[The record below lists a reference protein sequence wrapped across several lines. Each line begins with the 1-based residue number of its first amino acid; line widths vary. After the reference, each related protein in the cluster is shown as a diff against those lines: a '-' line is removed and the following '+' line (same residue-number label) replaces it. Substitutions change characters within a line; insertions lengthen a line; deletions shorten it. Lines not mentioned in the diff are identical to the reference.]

1 MEKENNNEETK
12 ENTTEIEVG
21 EPGKLGDME
30 VEISVNTD
38 ELIEKVERLQQ
49 LLEEAEQLKKEI
61 AEFQF
66 KTIFSF

>member
-21 EPGKLGDME
+21 EPGRLGDME

-66 KTIFSF
+66 KTTFSF

>member
-1 MEKENNNEETK
+1 MEKENNNEEAK

-61 AEFQF
+61 NEFQF

>member
-1 MEKENNNEETK
+1 MKKENNNEETK

-61 AEFQF
+61 NEFQF
-66 KTIFSF
+66 KAKFSL

>member
-61 AEFQF
+61 NEFQF

>member
-21 EPGKLGDME
+21 EPGRLGDME

-49 LLEEAEQLKKEI
+49 LIEEAEQLKKEI

>member
-21 EPGKLGDME
+21 EPGRLGDME

>member
-1 MEKENNNEETK
+1 MEK

-21 EPGKLGDME
+21 EPGRLGDME

-38 ELIEKVERLQQ
+38 ELIEKTERLQQ

-66 KTIFSF
+66 KAKFSL